1 MAASCPV
8 IIEYL
13 SNDKIK
19 NMWYEMGTD
28 KKMYPIDI
36 SGVNWF
42 AQDKNRFDILIND
55 IKTKY
60 YLKSERLSELFF
72 DFADMAVDIII
83 SCKDCMYF
91 DGSFDAYEEQMQG
104 EEFRRRYNDFT
115 KKYGERLATF
125 DKNYADYRIFT
136 KKYENPDEDTYDR
149 IYQVAGEIV
158 MLDTI
163 MFSLS
168 LQKGSNYEKDIVN
181 AVHWVYKTA
190 VHGKVSGS
198 KMHKKIME
206 ILAK

>member
-1 MAASCPV
+1 
-8 IIEYL
+8 
-13 SNDKIK
+13 
-19 NMWYEMGTD
+19 
-28 KKMYPIDI
+28 
-36 SGVNWF
+36 
-42 AQDKNRFDILIND
+42 
-55 IKTKY
+55 
-60 YLKSERLSELFF
+60 
-72 DFADMAVDIII
+72 
-83 SCKDCMYF
+83 MYF

-125 DKNYADYRIFT
+125 DKSYADYRIFT

-181 AVHWVYKTA
+181 ASAQRQTVPRGTQAFRNFTERTNNNYME
-190 VHGKVSGS
+190 KV
-198 KMHKKIME
+198 MRQYRE
-206 ILAK
+206 RL

>member
-1 MAASCPV
+1 
-8 IIEYL
+8 
-13 SNDKIK
+13 
-19 NMWYEMGTD
+19 
-28 KKMYPIDI
+28 MYPIDI

-125 DKNYADYRIFT
+125 DKSYADYRIFT